1 MVDFL
6 QEISVWVVDLIR
18 CRSCPMVDL
27 TIGWGNTDSLSRSFR
42 ETCRLGRIDCR
53 LATGL
58 VNINLF
64 RAKNLQSPVRAKLGT
79 LEGQAMWICSKCEA
93 RVEPDFDVCWR
104 CGTTYQGEE
113 DPDFVTADETPP
125 IEDPTD
131 YLRLEAGKLPEEEL
145 PSPPLELVGCFQGVD
160 VAEAKFVSDLLA
172 AEGIPSALENTA
184 RPGTHAGGSLTLY
197 PCRVMIKT
205 EDLPRA
211 RPIIEEFVERK
222 RSREARDR

>member
-1 MVDFL
+1 
-6 QEISVWVVDLIR
+6 
-18 CRSCPMVDL
+18 
-27 TIGWGNTDSLSRSFR
+27 
-42 ETCRLGRIDCR
+42 
-53 LATGL
+53 
-58 VNINLF
+58 
-64 RAKNLQSPVRAKLGT
+64 
-79 LEGQAMWICSKCEA
+79 MWICSKCDA
-93 RVEPDFDVCWR
+93 RVEPSFDVCWR

-113 DPDFVTADETPP
+113 DPDFLTADEAPP

-131 YLRLEAGKLPEEEL
+131 YLRLEAGKLPDQDL
-145 PSPPLELVGCFQGVD
+145 PDAPLELVACFLSD
-160 VAEAKFVSDLLA
+160 LLAEAKFVSDLLA